1 MLLQRTCEAE
11 LKKGARV
18 TIDLKNVSFAD
29 RDGIA
34 LLRSLT
40 DCRVELLNP
49 LPFIA
54 EQIRKV
60 TLDSKKIFPGCDRW
74 GALFAIGPK
83 RRPNVTTG
91 FSDSNTFDVADL
103 ANSVR
108 RPFEWLYVCLFSV
121 RRRGASETQN
131 LHCEFFSLFL
141 WRIPF
146 AASGARRRRSPTGRR
161 ICRPT

>member
-1 MLLQRTCEAE
+1 MLRISAIEAAGGTVTLRLDGQVTGRWVMLLQRTCEAE

-60 TLDSKKIFPGCDRW
+60 TLD
-74 GALFAIGPK
+74 
-83 RRPNVTTG
+83 
-91 FSDSNTFDVADL
+91 
-103 ANSVR
+103 
-108 RPFEWLYVCLFSV
+108 
-121 RRRGASETQN
+121 
-131 LHCEFFSLFL
+131 
-141 WRIPF
+141 
-146 AASGARRRRSPTGRR
+146 
-161 ICRPT
+161 